1 MTEKIMTLHPDPAKK
16 GVNIDRAKYDRMKA
30 AILDLLAGQEDA
42 TFGGMLTQV
51 QAHLGETF
59 DGSISWYYTTVKLD
73 LEARGVIE
81 RVKGSGPQGIRLK
94 DSQK

>member
-16 GVNIDRAKYDRMKA
+16 GVNIDRAKYDTMKA
-30 AILDLLAGQEDA
+30 AILYLLAGHEDT
-42 TFGGMLTQV
+42 TFGGLLTEV
-51 QAHLGETF
+51 QAHLGDTF
-59 DGSISWYYTTVKLD
+59 DGSISWYYVTVKLD